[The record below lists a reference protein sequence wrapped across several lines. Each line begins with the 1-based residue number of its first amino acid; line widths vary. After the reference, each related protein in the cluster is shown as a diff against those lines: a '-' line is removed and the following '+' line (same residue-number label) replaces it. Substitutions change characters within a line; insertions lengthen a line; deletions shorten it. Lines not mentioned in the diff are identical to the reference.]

1 MPGEV
6 GVAVW
11 GLGGHAVHKIVP
23 ALVACEAT
31 ALVGVSSRRAEVAAE
46 VAARVGCRTWSDP
59 EAMLADTEVDVVYI
73 ATATGSHAAQ
83 AARALAR
90 GKHVWCEKSLT
101 DDPARSLALVAQA
114 RRQDLA
120 LCEAFMFLHH
130 PQFRRVHALADE
142 LGGVVSVTSRF
153 GIPHQDRSGFRYAR
167 AQGGGA
173 LLDVGCYPLRAALAL
188 LGDVEV
194 VAAGRSGGAGFEV
207 DVDGWAVL
215 AAARGARALLE
226 WGYGVGYRNELSVWG
241 RTGSLD
247 AARIFSKPARLAA
260 SIDIADATGTRRR
273 EELTPADPFVAMF
286 EAFEATVRDGDA
298 RLREWTAAEAQARL
312 VAAVMARA

>member
-1 MPGEV
+1 M
-6 GVAVW
+6 W

-23 ALVACEAT
+23 ALVACNAT
-31 ALVGVSSRRAEVAAE
+31 ALVGVCSRRAEVADE

-59 EAMLADTEVDVVYI
+59 EAMLADRDVDVVYI
-73 ATATGSHAAQ
+73 ATATGTHDAQ
-83 AARALAR
+83 VARALAL

-101 DDPARSLALVAQA
+101 DVPARSLALVAQA
-114 RRQDLA
+114 RRGGLA

-130 PQFRRVHALADE
+130 PQFRRVHALAGE

-153 GIPHQDRSGFRYAR
+153 GIPHQDRSGFRYSHKL
-167 AQGGGA
+167 GGGA

-207 DVDGWAVL
+207 DLDGWAVL
-215 AAARGARALLE
+215 AAAGGARAVLE

-247 AARIFSKPARLAA
+247 AARIFSKPAQLVA
-260 SIDIADATGTRRR
+260 SIDVADATGTRRR
-273 EELTPADPFVAMF
+273 EELAPADPFVVMF
-286 EAFEATVRDGDA
+286 DALEATVRDGDA
-298 RLREWTAAEAQARL
+298 RVREWTAAEAQARL
-312 VAAVMARA
+312 LAQVLARSGT